1 MGISSRH
8 YRIRRGFP
16 VFRACT
22 ARLPRLLRSLAMT
35 NLIACFTRRGARA
48 NLRVPSSRVIPRSE
62 ATWESQAGTYD
73 FAGAFLCS
81 GVYCEIATAP
91 AEPRNDKSDSL
102 LHPEGRKGKPESA
115 FLPCHSEER
124 SDVGISSRH
133 YRIRRGFPVF
143 RACTARLP
151 RLLRSLAMTSQGGFP
166 HPEGRNDKAESLL
179 LALIT
184 SRTRQNRNQPL
195 EIATFPNQQTNPPIW
210 DSSSLSA
217 HLSFCG
223 TSSLSASHARLLL
236 SHLVL
241 FQNKL
246 IYEHDI
252 AL

>member
-22 ARLPRLLRSLAMT
+22 VRLPRLLRSLAMT
-35 NLIACFTRRGARA
+35 
-48 NLRVPSSRVIPRSE
+48 
-62 ATWESQAGTYD
+62 SQGG
-73 FAGAFLCS
+73 F
-81 GVYCEIATAP
+81 P
-91 AEPRNDKSDSL
+91 
-102 LHPEGRKGKPESA
+102 HPEGRKGKPESA

-151 RLLRSLAMTSQGGFP
+151 RLLRSLAMTSQGGFS
-166 HPEGRNDKAESLL
+166 HSEGHNDKAESLL

-195 EIATFPNQQTNPPIW
+195 EIATFPNQQTDPPIW

-236 SHLVL
+236 SHPVL

-246 IYEHDI
+246 IF
-252 AL
+252 

>member
-1 MGISSRH
+1 VSL
-8 YRIRRGFP
+8 RRGRSPTWQSQVGTCEFAGAFLCSGVYCEIAAAPAEPRNDKLGGLFP
-16 VFRACT
+16 FGGAHWQACN
-22 ARLPRLLRSLAMT
+22 RLPPVSL
-35 NLIACFTRRGARA
+35 RRG
-48 NLRVPSSRVIPRSE
+48 RSP
-62 ATWESQAGTYD
+62 TWQSQVGTCE

-102 LHPEGRKGKPESA
+102 L
-115 FLPCHSEER
+115 
-124 SDVGISSRH
+124 
-133 YRIRRGFPVF
+133 
-143 RACTARLP
+143 
-151 RLLRSLAMTSQGGFP
+151 

-195 EIATFPNQQTNPPIW
+195 EIATFPNQQTDPPIW

-236 SHLVL
+236 SHPVS

-246 IYEHDI
+246 IFGHNI

>member
-1 MGISSRH
+1 MAISSRH

-16 VFRACT
+16 V
-22 ARLPRLLRSLAMT
+22 
-35 NLIACFTRRGARA
+35 I
-48 NLRVPSSRVIPRSE
+48 
-62 ATWESQAGTYD
+62 
-73 FAGAFLCS
+73 
-81 GVYCEIATAP
+81 
-91 AEPRNDKSDSL
+91 
-102 LHPEGRKGKPESA
+102 
-115 FLPCHSEER
+115 
-124 SDVGISSRH
+124 
-133 YRIRRGFPVF
+133 

-151 RLLRSLAMTSQGGFP
+151 RLLRSLAMTSVGAFSHSEGHNDKLGSASLPCHCEEGEARRGNLKQALSNSPGLSCVPGVYCEIAAAP
-166 HPEGRNDKAESLL
+166 AEPRNDKSDSLLHPEGRNDKAESLL

-195 EIATFPNQQTNPPIW
+195 EIATFPNQQTNPPIQ

-223 TSSLSASHARLLL
+223 TSSLSASHARSL
-236 SHLVL
+236 SSHPVS

>member
-1 MGISSRH
+1 
-8 YRIRRGFP
+8 
-16 VFRACT
+16 
-22 ARLPRLLRSLAMT
+22 MT
-35 NLIACFTRRGARA
+35 S
-48 NLRVPSSRVIPRSE
+48 LRVPPSRVIARR
-62 ATWESQAGTYD
+62 A
-73 FAGAFLCS
+73 
-81 GVYCEIATAP
+81 
-91 AEPRNDKSDSL
+91 
-102 LHPEGRKGKPESA
+102 KP
-115 FLPCHSEER
+115 
-124 SDVGISSRH
+124 DVAISSRH

-184 SRTRQNRNQPL
+184 SRTRQNRNQPR
-195 EIATFPNQQTNPPIW
+195 EIATFPIQQTDPPIW
-210 DSSSLSA
+210 DSLSLSA
-217 HLSFCG
+217 HLSFCW

-236 SHLVL
+236 SHPVL

>member
-1 MGISSRH
+1 MRPPSLSFRGAK
-8 YRIRRGFP
+8 RRG
-16 VFRACT
+16 
-22 ARLPRLLRSLAMT
+22 
-35 NLIACFTRRGARA
+35 NLKQALSNSPGLSC
-48 NLRVPSSRVIPRSE
+48 VP
-62 ATWESQAGTYD
+62 
-73 FAGAFLCS
+73 
-81 GVYCEIATAP
+81 GVYCEIAAAP

-151 RLLRSLAMTSQGGFP
+151 RLLRSLAITNLIVCFTRRGTMTKLRTGAVGGQPRRIHMPFP
-166 HPEGRNDKAESLL
+166 G
-179 LALIT
+179 
-184 SRTRQNRNQPL
+184 
-195 EIATFPNQQTNPPIW
+195 IATFPNQQTNPPIW

-236 SHLVL
+236 SHPVL

-246 IYEHDI
+246 IFGHNI

>member
-1 MGISSRH
+1 MARTSDLSFRGATWESREGSCEFAGGFPIFRACTARLPRLLRSLAMTNLIACFTRRGAMTSLRAPSSRVIARRAKPDVAISSRH

-35 NLIACFTRRGARA
+35 NPRADAVGGQPRRIHM
-48 NLRVPSSRVIPRSE
+48 P
-62 ATWESQAGTYD
+62 
-73 FAGAFLCS
+73 
-81 GVYCEIATAP
+81 
-91 AEPRNDKSDSL
+91 
-102 LHPEGRKGKPESA
+102 
-115 FLPCHSEER
+115 
-124 SDVGISSRH
+124 
-133 YRIRRGFPVF
+133 FP
-143 RACTARLP
+143 
-151 RLLRSLAMTSQGGFP
+151 G
-166 HPEGRNDKAESLL
+166 
-179 LALIT
+179 
-184 SRTRQNRNQPL
+184 
-195 EIATFPNQQTNPPIW
+195 IATFPNQQTNPPIW

-236 SHLVL
+236 SHPVL

>member
-1 MGISSRH
+1 MLPGLSFRGAK
-8 YRIRRGFP
+8 RRGNLKQALTISP
-16 VFRACT
+16 GLSCVPACT

-35 NLIACFTRRGARA
+35 SQGGFPHPEGRNDKPESASLPCHCEEGAS
-48 NLRVPSSRVIPRSE
+48 P
-62 ATWESQAGTYD
+62 TWESRGGSCA

-102 LHPEGRKGKPESA
+102 LHP
-115 FLPCHSEER
+115 
-124 SDVGISSRH
+124 D
-133 YRIRRGFPVF
+133 
-143 RACTARLP
+143 
-151 RLLRSLAMTSQGGFP
+151 
-166 HPEGRNDKAESLL
+166 GRNDKAESLL

-195 EIATFPNQQTNPPIW
+195 EIATFPNQQTDPPIW

-217 HLSFCG
+217 HPSVCG

-236 SHLVL
+236 SHPVL

>member
-1 MGISSRH
+1 MGISCRQL
-8 YRIRRGFP
+8 RFRRW
-16 VFRACT
+16 
-22 ARLPRLLRSLAMT
+22 LS
-35 NLIACFTRRGARA
+35 
-48 NLRVPSSRVIPRSE
+48 
-62 ATWESQAGTYD
+62 YD
-73 FAGAFLCS
+73 PTGC
-81 GVYCEIATAP
+81 CEIATAP

-102 LHPEGRKGKPESA
+102 LYPEGRKGKPESA
-115 FLPCHSEER
+115 FLPCHCEE
-124 SDVGISSRH
+124 GEA
-133 YRIRRGFPVF
+133 RRGNLKQALSNSPGLSCVP
-143 RACTARLP
+143 ACTARLP

-184 SRTRQNRNQPL
+184 SRTRQNRNQPR
-195 EIATFPNQQTNPPIW
+195 EIATFPNQQTDPPIW

-236 SHLVL
+236 SHPVL

>member
-1 MGISSRH
+1 MAISSRH
-8 YRIRRGFP
+8 LRIRRGFP

-35 NLIACFTRRGARA
+35 NLIACFTRTGARA

-62 ATWESQAGTYD
+62 ATWESQAGTIE

-81 GVYCEIATAP
+81 GVYCEIAAAP

-102 LHPEGRKGKPESA
+102 L
-115 FLPCHSEER
+115 
-124 SDVGISSRH
+124 
-133 YRIRRGFPVF
+133 
-143 RACTARLP
+143 
-151 RLLRSLAMTSQGGFP
+151 

-236 SHLVL
+236 SHPVL

-246 IYEHDI
+246 IF
-252 AL
+252 